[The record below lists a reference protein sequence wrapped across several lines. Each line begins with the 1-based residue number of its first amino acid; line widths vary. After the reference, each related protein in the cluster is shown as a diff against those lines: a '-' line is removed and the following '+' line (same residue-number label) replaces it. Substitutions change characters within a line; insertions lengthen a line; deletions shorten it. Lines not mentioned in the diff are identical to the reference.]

1 MTIAF
6 LLFYHDGI
14 DLYFFLSNENF
25 GVSAIQECNFFLC
38 FTFDILDS
46 QIICR
51 SEEVLVY
58 HSLGGLSESATKYVP
73 IVPFKRK
80 RKFDTPL
87 EYGTPLMNNHVREIV
102 IVIMDNFTI
111 KPV

>member
-1 MTIAF
+1 MTELICIF
-6 LLFYHDGI
+6 FYQTET
-14 DLYFFLSNENF
+14 LEFRLSKN
-25 GVSAIQECNFFLC
+25 VIFFLC

-111 KPV
+111 TPV